1 MGAAREADLARYD
14 ERGVVIAAPLQGSE
28 ATLAGPRYGDKHR
41 GPAVADSYELWHCR
55 IDLAERSERWPC
67 PANLPPRMV
76 ELAQTVPE
84 DQREDFIRRQANY
97 EEIDRRIS
105 YAIRAGDLPIWVAPK
120 GEPERLVAVG
130 ALATIDKRSINGG
143 VFCPVSEE
151 YKSEAD
157 RPWLWERPLFVKWVD
172 WVSFAMALD
181 NKMRPTVAPHALVP
195 SLPPEGQFVTLSHAL
210 SWAAFGDSMDSDQ
223 LHEVLTLDRYGEHH
237 PQEAIKAALAELV
250 ELGRAGRVAMEG
262 KYRES
267 HRVDKRTLLT
277 IAIEPTKFANFRQ
290 FNYLNDELKHGD
302 GLWQWRQSKTVEL
315 RGNRR
320 GGRLD
325 SFIEVGVNRTDL
337 LREFHSESSENSLP
351 IQKASETPTE
361 LPVWLNPY
369 QLKAWVLYRNLALV
383 ARAGDWNGLAAQRL
397 YGDEE
402 PIIGSIKELID
413 CLQVGRMIAQG
424 QKNGETFQPI
434 APVEWTRIALAP
446 LDLSRQHPYVR
457 IQFNRRDVLAIF
469 PTIGGEAVEVSS
481 AETEAAALRAPA
493 VKAGRPPSPE
503 EILAKADEMKARG
516 MDGRTIA
523 KEMRLEPG
531 FCNVATTAVRDL
543 IKGRWK
549 PSGRPK
555 KSA

>member
-1 MGAAREADLARYD
+1 MAERKNTGLAVSDAKRLNDCFNQLSEAIAARPSMNGDRELWQFDYAALPGGPEGD
-14 ERGVVIAAPLQGSE
+14 ERVAWNHRCGSRDIAFVALRGAVVNDNLQLWTNGPHGEAKIDRFELKGLTLNTFASGTYQPDNRLLDTAGLADSPLWVKETDWRQYMSE
-28 ATLAGPRYGDKHR
+28 LWVVRYG
-41 GPAVADSYELWHCR
+41 
-55 IDLAERSERWPC
+55 I
-67 PANLPPRMV
+67 
-76 ELAQTVPE
+76 
-84 DQREDFIRRQANY
+84 
-97 EEIDRRIS
+97 
-105 YAIRAGDLPIWVAPK
+105 
-120 GEPERLVAVG
+120 
-130 ALATIDKRSINGG
+130 
-143 VFCPVSEE
+143 
-151 YKSEAD
+151 
-157 RPWLWERPLFVKWVD
+157 D
-172 WVSFAMALD
+172 WVNS
-181 NKMRPTVAPHALVP
+181 APPADKPL
-195 SLPPEGQFVTLSHAL
+195 LPPEGQFVTLSHAL
-210 SWAAFGDSMDSDQ
+210 SWVAFGVSMDSDQ

-369 QLKAWVLYRNLALV
+369 QVKAWVLYRDLALV
-383 ARAGDWNGLAAQRL
+383 ASAGDWNGLAAQRL

-457 IQFNRRDVLAIF
+457 IQFNRRDVLASF
-469 PTIGGEAVEVSS
+469 PAIGGGAVAADQSS
-481 AETEAAALRAPA
+481 AETESAALRAPA
-493 VKAGRPPSPE
+493 VKAGRPPSND

-531 FCNVATTAVRDL
+531 FCNVATTAVREL

-549 PSGRPK
+549 PGRPPK